1 MAVKSLIARS
11 AIPRTLR
18 GRLITGLV
26 SLLAIACASVGIVT
40 YLAVQGALSREL
52 NNDLQTATGL
62 AYNCWE
68 TQGDGTPDSNGARQT
83 GAEGTAAGTHAGT
96 GLAVAAR
103 AGTGQD
109 SHLPAPSPSSS
120 ASPSAST
127 SGTATS
133 DLPTCQ
139 GLGER
144 TLVAVV
150 THDDWDCDLVSV
162 GKLKLTKTDE
172 QALLSISPSPGDD
185 VGRQPIPTT
194 TRFLSYAHGYF
205 ELAAIQDPDNDGS
218 IYIIG
223 LPLNS
228 MQDTLRDVAISEGVV
243 FAAVLLLAGVFGFFW
258 VRFSLRPLHRVA
270 FTASQ
275 VAQLPLES
283 GEDRKS
289 VV

>member
-109 SHLPAPSPSSS
+109 LGGIRGIGRA
-120 ASPSAST
+120 
-127 SGTATS
+127 AT
-133 DLPTCQ
+133 L
-139 GLGER
+139 ER
-144 TLVAVV
+144 TSAFRIAVPRGHRDV
-150 THDDWDCDLVSV
+150 L
-162 GKLKLTKTDE
+162 LE
-172 QALLSISPSPGDD
+172 QPMSHC
-185 VGRQPIPTT
+185 R
-194 TRFLSYAHGYF
+194 AHQ
-205 ELAAIQDPDNDGS
+205 ADPDDADAHRLGS
-218 IYIIG
+218 G
-223 LPLNS
+223 LVGELC
-228 MQDTLRDVAISEGVV
+228 
-243 FAAVLLLAGVFGFFW
+243 
-258 VRFSLRPLHRVA
+258 RP
-270 FTASQ
+270 Q
-275 VAQLPLES
+275 
-283 GEDRKS
+283 
-289 VV
+289 